1 MSATEMIAELT
12 AMPEE
17 ARHETL
23 KAILARLYP
32 GGQKTIDRMLRRIE
46 NPDIP
51 EDVWR
56 GIEEAEDG
64 RLVDMETALSQKPPW
79 LA

>member
-1 MSATEMIAELT
+1 MSTTEMIDELA

-17 ARHETL
+17 KQRETV

-32 GGQKTIDRMLRRIE
+32 EGQKTVERMLRRIE

-56 GIEEAEDG
+56 GFEEAEDG
-64 RLVDMETALSQKPPW
+64 MGIEICDEHFLKPP
-79 LA
+79 A